1 MRLFGEV
8 LVTMLVIL
16 DPPGNVPIFLAVTQR
31 LSDKER
37 HRAAFMAVGTAFFVI
52 SMFAIGGRT
61 VLDYLHV
68 SVPALQ
74 GAGGLLLLLVALQLL
89 YGNGNTEDNYEVA
102 SPEQRTSVAMVP
114 LGTPLL
120 AGPGAIVATIVFFGK
135 ADGAVEWFSV
145 LLAIACA
152 LSVSLITLRFSGVV
166 KKVFR
171 PAGVVLLAR
180 VAGMLLAA
188 IAVQMIADSVTSFA
202 HAGTTWKVTKVID
215 GDTFE
220 VSSNFGDKE
229 KVRPIGIDT
238 PDQGELCYKEAGAKL
253 SALILNKNVD
263 LVASASTDNREGR
276 GRLLRYVEINGQDV
290 GLQMITDGWAVAAY
304 DSQTTG
310 NTKYK
315 RHEREDLYR
324 SEDEKQLAKICS

>member
-31 LSDKER
+31 LSEKER

-188 IAVQMIADSVTSFA
+188 IAVQMIADSVTAF
-202 HAGTTWKVTKVID
+202 
-215 GDTFE
+215 
-220 VSSNFGDKE
+220 
-229 KVRPIGIDT
+229 VR
-238 PDQGELCYKEAGAKL
+238 
-253 SALILNKNVD
+253 
-263 LVASASTDNREGR
+263 
-276 GRLLRYVEINGQDV
+276 
-290 GLQMITDGWAVAAY
+290 AA
-304 DSQTTG
+304 
-310 NTKYK
+310 
-315 RHEREDLYR
+315 
-324 SEDEKQLAKICS
+324 